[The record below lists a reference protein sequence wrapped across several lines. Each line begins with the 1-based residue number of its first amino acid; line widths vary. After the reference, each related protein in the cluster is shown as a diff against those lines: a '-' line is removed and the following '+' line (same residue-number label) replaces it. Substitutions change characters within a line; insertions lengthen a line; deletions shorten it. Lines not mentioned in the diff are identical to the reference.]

1 MTRLPPSISLCHV
14 SSPEPPCVTSCSART
29 PPISQQKTKFE
40 DLKRIGVE
48 VKKSLSSFNCFF
60 QQSINHTKMIICLK
74 SKTCHYCQSLVQ
86 TGSIP
91 SKTGVHISNYFFN
104 YTKILY
110 WNFFYRDV
118 TDFNQVAPKL
128 PPAIYHHGESR
139 RPT

>member
-1 MTRLPPSISLCHV
+1 
-14 SSPEPPCVTSCSART
+14 
-29 PPISQQKTKFE
+29 
-40 DLKRIGVE
+40 
-48 VKKSLSSFNCFF
+48 
-60 QQSINHTKMIICLK
+60 MIICLK

-110 WNFFYRDV
+110 RNFFYRDV
-118 TDFNQVAPKL
+118 TDFNQVAPTL
-128 PPAIYHHGESR
+128 SPAIYHHGESR